1 MTWKWVRLIYRPK
14 VCCYGVM
21 WKLCNRSESVCR
33 ATKRQWC
40 LPISARSEHK
50 QSWKTAREWAPPISD
65 RQLPP
70 ADALRRHCT
79 ELQTAAA
86 SLQGGGGRSWV
97 SGQQAC
103 WSATTVVTDQR
114 VAKQRSDRYVA
125 GDVSLINAGRH
136 RRLAVFTLWRLED
149 RALLKL
155 ENGSGRDYPQSML
168 PVMGNMRHGLAA

>member
-1 MTWKWVRLIYRPK
+1 
-14 VCCYGVM
+14 M

-50 QSWKTAREWAPPISD
+50 QSWKTAREGAPPISD

-86 SLQGGGGRSWV
+86 SLQWGGRSWV

-125 GDVSLINAGRH
+125 GDVSLMYAGRH
-136 RRLAVFTLWRLED
+136 RRLAVFTLWRLKD

-155 ENGSGRDYPQSML
+155 ENGRGSSHRQAPPRDYPQSML
-168 PVMGNMRHGLAA
+168 PVMGNTCHGLAA